1 MEPAFFDQE
10 TSTATQAERAYLK
23 LRSEILHGELM
34 PGQRLRANDLQAK
47 FQLGLTPIREALMRL
62 SSEGLVDAQ
71 THRGAVVAPV
81 TLKELAD
88 LMATRRHIER
98 LCLSM
103 AIDNGDLA
111 WEAEIITS
119 MYLLANTPLPSDL
132 DDLGAATTWEAHH
145 RRFHRA
151 LVAACNSEWMMRIW
165 STLNDH
171 SERYRKIR
179 LLHHKA
185 EGARVRNVTAE
196 HEALKDAVIRRDKA
210 LAARLMDEHLTQT
223 ELAAAVLLANDQ
235 QDEKGN
241 QP

>member
-1 MEPAFFDQE
+1 MDPAFLDQE
-10 TSTATQAERAYLK
+10 SNAATQAERAYVK

-34 PGQRLRANDLQAK
+34 PGQRLRASELQAR

-71 THRGAVVAPV
+71 THKGAVVTPV

-88 LMATRRHIER
+88 LMATRRQIER

-119 MYLLANTPLPSDL
+119 MYLLANTPLPSSL
-132 DDLGAATTWEAHH
+132 DDLAAAAAWEVQH

-151 LVAACNSEWMMRIW
+151 LVGACNSEWMMRIW

-179 LLHHKA
+179 LLHHKVDI
-185 EGARVRNVTAE
+185 ARVRDVTAE
-196 HEALKDAVIRRDKA
+196 HEALKDAVIQRDKS
-210 LAARLMDEHLTQT
+210 LAARLMDDHLTQT
-223 ELAAAVLLANDQ
+223 ELAAAMLLANDQ
-235 QDEKGN
+235 PDNKESLS
-241 QP
+241 